1 MIVVNFTL
9 LVQVGLFLLFMVV
22 SHRYFLRP
30 VLDVMDEREHTIEED
45 QAQAEKLQEEA
56 ERCEVYYARELA
68 SARRVAANR
77 VEEARRT
84 ALDERFD
91 VIQRA
96 KQDSAARIEEAR
108 EKQRQRLFKER
119 RRYQD
124 MAPQIVEIIDAR
136 VRGGGPL
143 N

>member
-1 MIVVNFTL
+1 MIVVNFTM

-30 VLDVMDEREHTIEED
+30 VLNNVDEREETIEED

-77 VEEARRT
+77 IEEARRT

-96 KQDSAARIEEAR
+96 KQESAARLEEAR
-108 EKQRQRLFKER
+108 EKQRQRLAKER
-119 RRYQD
+119 QRYQD
-124 MAPQIVEIIDAR
+124 IAPQIAQIIDAR
-136 VRGGGPL
+136 LRKGGPL

>member
-30 VLDVMDEREHTIEED
+30 VLNVIDQREHTIEDE
-45 QAQAEKLQEEA
+45 QTQAEKLQEEA
-56 ERCEVYYARELA
+56 ERCEEHYARELA
-68 SARRVAANR
+68 SARRVAAHR
-77 VEEARRT
+77 IEEARRK

-96 KQDSAARIEEAR
+96 KQESAARLEEAR
-108 EKQRQRLFKER
+108 ETQRERLAQER

-124 MAPQIVEIIDAR
+124 IAPQIAQIIDAR
-136 VRGGGPL
+136 LRGGGPL

>member
-1 MIVVNFTL
+1 MIVVNFTM

-30 VLDVMDEREHTIEED
+30 VLNNVDEREETIEDD

-77 VEEARRT
+77 IEEARRT

-96 KQDSAARIEEAR
+96 KQESAARLEEAR
-108 EKQRQRLFKER
+108 EKQRQRLAKER
-119 RRYQD
+119 QRYQD
-124 MAPQIVEIIDAR
+124 IAPQIAQIIDAR
-136 VRGGGPL
+136 LRKGGPL